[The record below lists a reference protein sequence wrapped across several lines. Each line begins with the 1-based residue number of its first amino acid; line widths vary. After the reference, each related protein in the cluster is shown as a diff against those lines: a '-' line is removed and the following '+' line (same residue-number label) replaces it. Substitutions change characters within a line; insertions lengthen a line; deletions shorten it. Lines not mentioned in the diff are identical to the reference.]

1 MDDAEMQ
8 KKDLEALSREVC
20 EDQVANMALSDYL
33 FLLAEMEHR

>member
-8 KKDLEALSREVC
+8 KQGGETLEPDANEDL
-20 EDQVANMALSDYL
+20 VANMALSDYL